1 MNWIINNSI
10 VFRPGSKCLTS
21 LNDPDKKIIL
31 TSPASH
37 CLLILLEAAPN
48 IVSHQELFKKVWED
62 NGLIVPVNTLYH
74 NISTIRR
81 GLRDAGMP
89 DNFIMTVSR
98 KGFQIA
104 ENADLQRVDASELAA
119 FGAPIKTPS
128 PPSSEDVIDDT
139 INIPSAED
147 GSRHNSAGYLVC
159 IMAAIGLAILG
170 SYLLTS
176 FMNNGKEENYFRNYR
191 FVEQV
196 QNCHFFV
203 KDVGH
208 ENSNGYENY
217 KSLILNSSNDCKKY
231 PWIYFMISST
241 SPSSIIFACKKNYQQ
256 ATHPDCITF
265 SFRETSDE

>member
-37 CLLILLEAAPN
+37 FLLILLEAAPN

-128 PPSSEDVIDDT
+128 PPSSEDVIDRRDVIYNINENKDT
-139 INIPSAED
+139 YRFHSVKIQKFDNITPEPVTDAKLASALPDFYVYPDRDISYTITNQGED
-147 GSRHNSAGYLVC
+147 GFMFVIGKRPLFFCSR
-159 IMAAIGLAILG
+159 
-170 SYLLTS
+170 
-176 FMNNGKEENYFRNYR
+176 
-191 FVEQV
+191 
-196 QNCHFFV
+196 
-203 KDVGH
+203 
-208 ENSNGYENY
+208 
-217 KSLILNSSNDCKKY
+217 
-231 PWIYFMISST
+231 
-241 SPSSIIFACKKNYQQ
+241 
-256 ATHPDCITF
+256 
-265 SFRETSDE
+265 